1 MTLMQ
6 LEWPQRKPLAL
17 PANFL
22 MPSNAKLNRWL
33 YLVVAL
39 IAITVDQF
47 TKNLAIASLELGT
60 SYPVIGEI
68 LSWRLLYNDSAA
80 FGLGFG
86 YTWILAVISFAAA
99 LATIWFS
106 RRLTSVSWSLMIG
119 VFLGGVVG
127 NLIDRLIREPSFGNG
142 HVVDFIQIPFNFP
155 IFNLADIFIVSM
167 ASLSVLRVMRGE
179 YLGGIEPKQK

>member
-1 MTLMQ
+1 MSS
-6 LEWPQRKPLAL
+6 R
-17 PANFL
+17 
-22 MPSNAKLNRWL
+22 AKVSRWL

-39 IAITVDQF
+39 IAITVDQL
-47 TKNLAIASLELGT
+47 TKNLAIATLELGV
-60 SYPVIGEI
+60 SYPALGEI

-86 YTWILAVISFAAA
+86 YTWILAVISAAAA
-99 LATIWFS
+99 LATIWYC
-106 RRLTSVSWSLMIG
+106 RRLASISWSLMIG

-155 IFNLADIFIVSM
+155 IFNLADTFIVSM
-167 ASLSVLRVMRGE
+167 AILSVLRVMRGE
-179 YLGGIEPKQK
+179 HLGGIEPRTK

>member
-1 MTLMQ
+1 MSS
-6 LEWPQRKPLAL
+6 R
-17 PANFL
+17 
-22 MPSNAKLNRWL
+22 AKIASWL

-39 IAITVDQF
+39 VAITVDQL
-47 TKNLAIASLELGT
+47 TKNLAISSLELGT
-60 SYPVIGEI
+60 SYPVLGEL

-86 YTWILAVISFAAA
+86 YTWILAVISAAAA
-99 LATIWFS
+99 LATIWYS
-106 RRLTSVSWSLMIG
+106 RKLESISWSLMIG

-155 IFNLADIFIVSM
+155 IFNLADTFIVSM
-167 ASLSVLRVMRGE
+167 AILSVLRVMRGE
-179 YLGGIEPKQK
+179 NLGGIEPKTK

>member
-1 MTLMQ
+1 M
-6 LEWPQRKPLAL
+6 R
-17 PANFL
+17 
-22 MPSNAKLNRWL
+22 SRAKVASWL
-33 YLVVAL
+33 YLLVAL
-39 IAITVDQF
+39 VAITLDQL
-47 TKNLAIASLELGT
+47 TKNLAISSLKLGT
-60 SYPVIGEI
+60 SYQVLGEI

-86 YTWILAVISFAAA
+86 YTWILAVISAAAA
-99 LATIWFS
+99 LATIWYS
-106 RRLTSVSWSLMIG
+106 RKLESISWSLMTG

-167 ASLSVLRVMRGE
+167 AILSVLRMMRGE
-179 YLGGIEPKQK
+179 NLGGIEPRTK

>member
-1 MTLMQ
+1 MSS
-6 LEWPQRKPLAL
+6 R
-17 PANFL
+17 
-22 MPSNAKLNRWL
+22 AKVSRWL

-39 IAITVDQF
+39 VAITIDQF

-60 SYPVIGEI
+60 SYPVLGDL

-86 YTWILAVISFAAA
+86 YTWILAVISAFAA

-106 RRLTSVSWSLMIG
+106 RKLESISWSLMIG

-127 NLIDRLIREPSFGNG
+127 NLVDRLIREPRFGNG
-142 HVVDFIQIPFNFP
+142 HVVDFIQIPMNFP
-155 IFNLADIFIVSM
+155 IFNLADTFIVSM
-167 ASLSVLRVMRGE
+167 AILTVIRVMRGE
-179 YLGGIEPKQK
+179 NLGGIEPKTK

>member
-1 MTLMQ
+1 MSS
-6 LEWPQRKPLAL
+6 R
-17 PANFL
+17 
-22 MPSNAKLNRWL
+22 AKISRWL

-39 IAITVDQF
+39 LLITVDQF
-47 TKNLAIASLELGT
+47 TKNLAIANLELGT
-60 SYPVIGEI
+60 SYQVLGEL

-86 YTWILAVISFAAA
+86 YTWILAVLSAAA
-99 LATIWFS
+99 MLATIWFS
-106 RRLTSVSWSLMIG
+106 RRIDSISWSLMSG

-142 HVVDFIQIPFNFP
+142 HVVDFIQIPFGFP

-167 ASLSVLRVMRGE
+167 AVLSVVRVMRGE
-179 YLGGIEPKQK
+179 NLGGIEPRTK